1 MRGGHSGGP
10 PVRPETDET
19 ALSENL
25 VRFVAARALL
35 TITRQRI
42 GVVVAW
48 ELWLRT
54 RSPLALGAVGLAQ
67 VVPVIALFNVG
78 RVPGVIASVIYALP
92 VGIRITN
99 LAIRQVPRNT
109 VEAATSYGSTT
120 WQSLTKVE
128 LPLAKKGMMLAV
140 NQVIM
145 LALSM
150 VIIAGLV
157 GAGGLGLQV
166 VYGLTKGLIGL
177 GFEAGTAIVLLAVV
191 LDRITQGIGID
202 KAMRR
207 KEIASTR
214 AMSQTV

>member
-1 MRGGHSGGP
+1 VMPS
-10 PVRPETDET
+10 
-19 ALSENL
+19 
-25 VRFVAARALL
+25 FVYL
-35 TITRQRI
+35 
-42 GVVVAW
+42 
-48 ELWLRT
+48 
-54 RSPLALGAVGLAQ
+54 
-67 VVPVIALFNVG
+67 VPVVALFNVG
-78 RVPGVIASVIYALP
+78 RVPGVIAAVVYAMP

-109 VEAATSYGSTT
+109 VEASVSYGSTT
-120 WQSLTKVE
+120 LQTLTKVE
-128 LPLAKKGMMLAV
+128 LPLAKRGIMLAV

-157 GAGGLGLQV
+157 GAGALGLQV
-166 VYGLTKGLIGL
+166 VLGLTKGLVGL
-177 GFEAGTAIVLLAVV
+177 GFEAGTAIVLLAIV

-202 KAMRR
+202 RAMRR